1 MTTAY
6 LVRDDGGGGAVL
18 DLDLVDGSIEWLA
31 SELAEHPLASRD
43 DVADHLYRRARSVS
57 LRCIFGEAPPVG
69 GFDDGRVGG
78 PRWLAVLAFLE
89 EARDEGAT
97 VTLYLPQRPAV
108 GPLVVLAVREEIT
121 RYADLRITIDL
132 REARIASLETVE
144 LSAIAGGSA
153 EAAPVVAGST
163 SGPVGEAAAGFAE
176 SSDEGSRSTSLLV
189 AIGNSLGVL

>member
-18 DLDLVDGSIEWLA
+18 DLDLVDGSIDWLA

-69 GFDDGRVGG
+69 GFSDGRVGG
-78 PRWLAVLAFLE
+78 PRWLAVLSFLE
-89 EARDEGAT
+89 AARDEGAL

-121 RYADLRITIDL
+121 RYADLRVTVDL
-132 REARIASLETVE
+132 KECRIASIETVE
-144 LSAIAGGSA
+144 LAALP
-153 EAAPVVAGST
+153 APVVAGST
-163 SGPVGEAAAGFAE
+163 SGPSPAAAAGFAE

-189 AIGNSLGVL
+189 SIGTSLGVL